1 MNNQQLKILKYIY
14 NTPRTFSDIKN
25 KFHLDNTALRNLL
38 NGDDNCI
45 DYYNGVQQG
54 KNFDENSIVASNL
67 GRAFIDLHKRKNI
80 TDFLPMILST
90 IAIIISIA
98 SFVTPYIT

>member
-25 KFHLDNTALRNLL
+25 KFHLDNTVLRNLL
-38 NGDDNCI
+38 NGDDNFI

-54 KNFDENSIVASNL
+54 KNFDENSIIANNL
-67 GRAFIDLHKRKNI
+67 GRAFIDSHKRKNI
-80 TDFLPMILST
+80 TDFLP
-90 IAIIISIA
+90 IIISIIA
-98 SFVTPYIT
+98 TIISIAAFIKSSIT

>member
-38 NGDDNCI
+38 NGDDNFI

-54 KNFDENSIVASNL
+54 KNFDENSQVTWVELSLI
-67 GRAFIDLHKRKNI
+67 FIKEK
-80 TDFLPMILST
+80 ILL
-90 IAIIISIA
+90 I
-98 SFVTPYIT
+98 FYQ